1 MDKTRSPNRAI
12 PSLRMEALDSKHS
25 ISRENISSI
34 KRQIESLATRLVDDL
49 TFYKTYG
56 LSRCTCDTFS
66 IDPVLSPAK
75 THASKLRTPDGHK
88 SRPIL
93 PLWETIVKKLR
104 SHRMKQQKA
113 AYLIQTI
120 WRMSEGKTET
130 PKIDRYLALDLS
142 DWQAAEERALKGLQ
156 DGQLGQEYEKA
167 MLDSEE
173 EEEEESE
180 D

>member
-1 MDKTRSPNRAI
+1 MTAI
-12 PSLRMEALDSKHS
+12 ESTHS

-34 KRQIESLATRLVDDL
+34 KRQIESLANRLVDDL
-49 TFYKTYG
+49 MFYKTYG

-66 IDPVLSPAK
+66 IDPVPSPAK
-75 THASKLRTPDGHK
+75 THASELRTPDGHM

-93 PLWETIVKKLR
+93 PLWEAIVKKLR
-104 SHRMKQQKA
+104 SNRMKQHKA

-120 WRMSEGKTET
+120 WRMREGKTET
-130 PKIDRYLALDLS
+130 PKLDRFLVLDLS
-142 DWQAAEERALKGLQ
+142 DWQAAEERALKCLQ

-173 EEEEESE
+173 EEEEEESE